1 MRRHGRRTAFAG
13 LGAAFGAAGT
23 VALAGVACALVP
35 LVASADAPAA
45 PITAATCR
53 AITDFTLRGQCWDEL
68 DKSSQ
73 KQDADA
79 KETKKREFGLGLHI
93 PSVSAI
99 KPRKEDIAKQQ
110 KRDREEIRNQEL
122 VLADVQNTPH
132 GQLLLTSTEG
142 AVWEQT
148 DTDAVSGDGPVP
160 GDTVK
165 VTKGMLG
172 GYMCQVSRWQT
183 VRCQRDR

>member
-1 MRRHGRRTAFAG
+1 MRRAGRRAAIAAIGATGTAA
-13 LGAAFGAAGT
+13 LIGA
-23 VALAGVACALVP
+23 ACALVP
-35 LVASADAPAA
+35 LVAAADAPAA

-53 AITDFTLRGQCWDEL
+53 AISDFTLRGQCWDSL
-68 DKSSQ
+68 DKSTQ
-73 KQDADA
+73 KQAEDA

-99 KPRKEDIAKQQ
+99 KPRQEDVAKQQ
-110 KRDREEIRNQEL
+110 KREREEIRNQEM

-132 GQLLLTSTEG
+132 GQLLLTSTDG

-165 VTKGMLG
+165 VSKGMLG

>member
-1 MRRHGRRTAFAG
+1 MWRPGRRTGFAAG
-13 LGAAFGAAGT
+13 GGAAALIGAAC
-23 VALAGVACALVP
+23 LFIP
-35 LVASADAPAA
+35 LVAAADAPQ
-45 PITAATCR
+45 PGTAAYCR
-53 AITDFTLRGQCWDEL
+53 AISDFTLRGQCWDDL

-73 KQDADA
+73 KNDADA

-99 KPRKEDIAKQQ
+99 KPHKEDIAKQQ

-132 GQLLLTSTEG
+132 GQLLMTSTEG

-148 DTDAVSGDGPVP
+148 DTDAVNGDGPVP

-165 VTKGMLG
+165 VSKGMLG
-172 GYMCQVSRWQT
+172 GYMCQVSRWQS